1 MVSAPVAFVFIA
13 VLGGV
18 LALWA
23 WAIQRHAPRDEAVSR
38 TITSMSHVGRI
49 VSAAIAVLFIVLGI
63 VAQSP
68 VALVGG
74 VAFLL
79 AAAGQH
85 WVHEQW
91 RP

>member
-1 MVSAPVAFVFIA
+1 MVSAPVAFAFIA

-23 WAIQRHAPRDEAVSR
+23 SAMQRGIPRDEAGPR
-38 TITSMSHVGRI
+38 TIMSMSQVGRI
-49 VSAAIAVLFIVLGI
+49 MFAAIAVAFIVLAI

-74 VAFLL
+74 VAFII

>member
-1 MVSAPVAFVFIA
+1 MVSAPVAFAFIA

-23 WAIQRHAPRDEAVSR
+23 SAMQRGVPREEAVPR

-49 VSAAIAVLFIVLGI
+49 TFAAIAVVFIVLGI

-74 VAFLL
+74 VAFII